1 MKRWEVIADIL
12 PKDIPIRG
20 AEIGV
25 LRGETSS
32 NILSALPMLY
42 LYMVDR
48 WTVYPDNE
56 REPIENNMMPHKGQ
70 TYFNGA
76 LNQAIIAVDDYKDR
90 CKIMKKESAEA
101 ANAIIES
108 LDFVFI
114 DARHDY
120 EGCKRDIEI
129 WSKKVKKGGL
139 VMGHDY
145 GNIKHHGVTQ
155 AVNEMYK
162 KIELY
167 DDNVWVVRV

>member
-1 MKRWEVIADIL
+1 MKRWEVITSLL
-12 PKDIPIRG
+12 PENKPLIG

-25 LRGETSS
+25 LRGETSGYLLH
-32 NILSALPMLY
+32 NIPMLY

-48 WTVYPDNE
+48 WTVYPENE
-56 REPIENNMMPHKGQ
+56 REPIENNLMPHKKQG
-70 TYFNGA
+70 YFDGA
-76 LNQAIIAVDDYKDR
+76 LNQAISAVEDCKGRYKILR
-90 CKIMKKESAEA
+90 MESAEA
-101 ANAIIES
+101 AGSITEP

-129 WSKKVKKGGL
+129 WSKKVKKGGF